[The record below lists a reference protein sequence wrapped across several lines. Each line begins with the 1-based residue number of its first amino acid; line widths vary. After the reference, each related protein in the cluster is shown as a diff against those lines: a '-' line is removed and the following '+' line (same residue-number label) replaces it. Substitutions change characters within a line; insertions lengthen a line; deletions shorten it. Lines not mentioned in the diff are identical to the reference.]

1 MVLLITVILL
11 SRRTLDAVTQEV
23 ILKMQFPPIMQERPR
38 HHNFSYLRSDWRTA
52 SSGYYRK
59 KLAAYHFLS
68 GYTAK
73 VGSTEVGSSSDI
85 ESTFSTCFGDP
96 FFPRPANIYADLL
109 MERIEA
115 FDSKVFL
122 VNTGWTGGPYG
133 VGNRFSI
140 PVTRRIVNA
149 VQDGDLD
156 NAETVLLNQLNLRV
170 PKFIEGVDPNLLEPK
185 KTWGNAE
192 DYERAKLDLI
202 KKFNENFKKFSVSES
217 ILKTKFLPF
226 NLAVDFSKQL
236 QVINEKG
243 FFDHLKIFR
252 GIEKRAKS

>member
-1 MVLLITVILL
+1 MYK
-11 SRRTLDAVTQEV
+11 RQKEA
-23 ILKMQFPPIMQERPR
+23 
-38 HHNFSYLRSDWRTA
+38 
-52 SSGYYRK
+52 
-59 KLAAYHFLS
+59 AAYHFLS

-85 ESTFSTCFGDP
+85 ESTFSTCFGAP

-217 ILKTKFLPF
+217 ILKAGPT
-226 NLAVDFSKQL
+226 
-236 QVINEKG
+236 I
-243 FFDHLKIFR
+243 
-252 GIEKRAKS
+252 